1 MKRMLF
7 IFNPFAGRRRVQ
19 EKLPELLD
27 IFSGAGWDTQVY
39 PTKAPLDGRDY
50 VLRRGK
56 EYDLIVCSGGD
67 GTMNEISGA
76 VEDARLSVPMGY
88 LPAGSTND
96 FGRGVG
102 LGVNLVEC
110 AKQVIKGRERALD
123 TGEING
129 KHFIY
134 VVAFGP
140 LTRIAYTTPQKL
152 KNLLGRGAYVL
163 WGIRE
168 IFSLRSTG
176 LRASWR
182 ENGKALSITGKFL
195 FGMVSNALS
204 IGGFQGITGND
215 VKLDDGLFEVTLI
228 RTPRGFGDWKDIV
241 SFARGEEIRS
251 EQILRFKSGEI
262 HFKFETPVSFTL
274 DGERGGNF
282 KEVHIRNKARALRLL
297 T

>member
-7 IFNPFAGRRRVQ
+7 IFNPFAGRRKVRG
-19 EKLPELLD
+19 KLPELLD
-27 IFSGAGWDTQVY
+27 IFSGAGWDTQAY
-39 PTKAPLDGRDY
+39 PTKAPLDGRNH
-50 VLRRGK
+50 VLRYGK
-56 EYDLIVCSGGD
+56 EYDLIVCAGGD

-76 VEDARLSVPMGY
+76 VSHAGLDIPMGY

-96 FGRGVG
+96 FGRSVG
-102 LGVNLVEC
+102 LPVNLVEC
-110 AKQVIKGRERALD
+110 AKRVTKGCKRHLD

-140 LTRIAYTTPQKL
+140 LTAISYATPQKL

-182 ENGKALSITGKFL
+182 ENGKELSITGEFL
-195 FGMVSNALS
+195 FGMVSNSLS
-204 IGGFQGITGND
+204 VGGFYGITGKD

-228 RTPRGFGDWKDIV
+228 RKPRGLGDFKDIV
-241 SFARGEEIRS
+241 SFVRGKKIQS
-251 EQILRFKSGEI
+251 GQILTFKSGEI
-262 HFKFETPVSFTL
+262 RFQFETPVSFTV

-282 KEVHIRNKARALRLL
+282 KEAHIRNKTRALRFL